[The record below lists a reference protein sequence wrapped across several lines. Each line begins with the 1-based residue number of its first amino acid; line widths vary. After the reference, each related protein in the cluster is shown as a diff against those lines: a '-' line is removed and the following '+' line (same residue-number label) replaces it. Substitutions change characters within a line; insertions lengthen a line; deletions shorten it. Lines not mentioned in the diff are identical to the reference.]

1 MAIDVSTSS
10 SSQAHAAPANIA
22 MEVETTS
29 QSTTLTV
36 NEDDDVWIIR
46 ETQRLRS
53 LLVMMLDIV
62 APPTS
67 LTTRP
72 L

>member
-10 SSQAHAAPANIA
+10 SSQAHAAAANIA

-36 NEDDDVWIIR
+36 DEDDDVWIIR
-46 ETQRLRS
+46 ETQRLGS
-53 LLVMMLDIV
+53 PLVVMLDTV
-62 APPTS
+62 APPTG